1 MASTICACSSRTIC
15 AFWDSFGEASRMKVS
30 ERWLREWVDPA
41 LATAELVAQLTMAGL
56 EVDSVEPAAPDFQK
70 VVVGRVVGLIPHP
83 DADRLRVATVDVGS
97 AEPLQIVCGAPNVSI
112 GLCAPTALI
121 GAVLPGDFKI
131 KPAKLRGVD
140 SQGMLC
146 SAKELGLAD
155 SADGLLPLPDSRP
168 GRDVRE
174 LLALDDAL
182 LEIELTPNRGDCLGM
197 EGIAREVAALNRHEF
212 RPLPVEAVEP
222 AEDANF
228 PVVLLDPA
236 VCPRYV
242 GRVIRGV
249 DPAAETPL
257 WMKERLRRAGIR
269 SLGPLVD
276 VTNYV
281 MLELGQPMHAFD
293 LDRLTGGIEVRRA
306 RPGDRLELLNGVV
319 VEPDAETL
327 LIADRAGPL
336 ALAGIMGGEI
346 SSCTDATRDVFL
358 ESAFF
363 APAGIAGRARRYGL
377 QTDSSYRFERGVD
390 SRLQRRAAERAT
402 RLLIDIAG
410 GRAGPIIE
418 AVSPEHLPAEPAI
431 RLRPERIRKLLGL
444 EISVPE
450 VEEILRRLGMAV
462 AAEPDHWLVAPPS
475 SRFDIALE
483 ADLIEE
489 IARIYGYDR
498 LPGNRPLTRL
508 EMPPQPENRVGL
520 ERVKETL
527 VQRGFQEAITYSFV
541 DPAFQKCLDPD
552 REPLAL
558 ANPISA
564 DLAVMR
570 TSLWPGLFKALVHNQ
585 KRQQPRVR
593 LFEHGLNF
601 IQADEGLRQEP
612 YLGGAMVGSA
622 LPEQWAVPARPADF
636 FDLKADVEALLVL
649 TGEPEAFAFVAA
661 SHPALHPGQSA
672 RIERAGAA
680 VGWLGAL
687 HPRVARELDVEG
699 DAFAFELRLTGLQP
713 ARVPAFGELSK
724 FPASRRDIA
733 IVVDETITAQ
743 AIRDCIRHRGG
754 QLLREV
760 RLFDVYRGKGV
771 PEGQK
776 SLALGLI
783 LQDFSRNLTDHVV
796 EETVSGIIAGLT
808 EQFDATLRV

>member
-1 MASTICACSSRTIC
+1 
-15 AFWDSFGEASRMKVS
+15 MKVS
-30 ERWLREWVDPA
+30 EQWLREWVDPA
-41 LATAELVAQLTMAGL
+41 ISSVELAAQLTMAGL
-56 EVDSVEPAAPDFQK
+56 EVDSIEPAAPVFEK
-70 VVVGRVVGLIPHP
+70 VVVGRVVGLTPHP
-83 DADRLRVATVDVGS
+83 DADRLRVATVDVGG
-97 AEPLQIVCGAPNVSI
+97 AEPLRIVCGAPNVAV

-121 GAVLPGDFKI
+121 GAVLPGGLKI
-131 KPAKLRGVD
+131 KPSRLRGVE

-146 SAKELGLAD
+146 SARELGLAE
-155 SADGLLPLPDSRP
+155 SSDGLLPLPTDSRP
-168 GRDVRE
+168 GQNVRE
-174 LLALDDAL
+174 LLALDDTL
-182 LEIELTPNRGDCLGM
+182 IEIELTPNRGDCLGM
-197 EGIAREVAALNRHEF
+197 EGIAREVATLNRREF
-212 RPLPVEAVEP
+212 HPLPVEAVEP
-222 AEDANF
+222 VLDAVF
-228 PVVLLDPA
+228 PVTLLDPA
-236 VCPRYV
+236 DCPRYV
-242 GRVIRGV
+242 GRVIRNV

-257 WMKERLRRAGIR
+257 WMKERLRRAGMR

-293 LDRLTGGIEVRRA
+293 LGRLSGGIEVRRA
-306 RPGDRLELLNGVV
+306 RSGDRLELLNGVV

-327 LIADRAGPL
+327 LITDHAGPL

-346 SSCTDATRDVFL
+346 SACTDATRDVFL

-363 APAGIAGRARRYGL
+363 APASIAGRARRYGL

-402 RLLIDIAG
+402 RLLLDIAG
-410 GRAGPIIE
+410 GQAGPIVE
-418 AVSPEHLPAEPAI
+418 AVSPDHLPAEPAI
-431 RLRPERIRKLLGL
+431 RLRPTRVRKLLGL
-444 EISVPE
+444 DIPATE
-450 VEEILRRLGMAV
+450 VEDILRRLGMAV
-462 AAEPDHWLVAPPS
+462 AVEPDHWRVTPPS

-508 EMPPQPENRVGL
+508 EMPPQPENRVEL
-520 ERVKETL
+520 ARMKETL

-541 DPAFQKCLDPD
+541 DPVFQKHLDPD

-570 TSLWPGLFKALVHNQ
+570 TSLWPGLLKALIHNQ
-585 KRQQPRVR
+585 KRQQSRVR

-601 IQADEGLRQEP
+601 IQSDEGLRQEP
-612 YLGGAMVGSA
+612 YLGGVAAGAA
-622 LPEQWAVPARPADF
+622 LPEQWGASDRPVDF
-636 FDLKADVEALLVL
+636 FDLKADVEALLIL

-661 SHPALHPGQSA
+661 PHPALHPGQSA

-687 HPRVARELDVEG
+687 HPRVAQELDVEG
-699 DAFAFELRLTGLQP
+699 DAFAFELRLAGLQT
-713 ARVPAFGELSK
+713 ARVPMFGELSK

-733 IVVDETITAQ
+733 IVVDEAITAR
-743 AIRDCIRHRGG
+743 AIRDCIRRRGG
-754 QLLREV
+754 PLLREA

-771 PEGQK
+771 PEGRK

>member
-1 MASTICACSSRTIC
+1 
-15 AFWDSFGEASRMKVS
+15 MKVS
-30 ERWLREWVDPA
+30 ERWLRTWVDPA
-41 LATAELVAQLTMAGL
+41 ISTPELVAQLTMAGL
-56 EVDSVEPAAPDFQK
+56 EVDSVSPAAPPFEK
-70 VVVGRVVGLIPHP
+70 VVIGRVIDLNPHP
-83 DADRLRVATVDVGS
+83 DADRLRVAMVDVGGT
-97 AEPLQIVCGAPNVSI
+97 EPLQIVCGAPNVAV
-112 GLCAPTALI
+112 GMCVPTALI

-131 KPAKLRGVD
+131 KPSKLRGVQ

-146 SAKELGLAD
+146 SAKELGLAE
-155 SADGLLPLPDSRP
+155 SSDGLLPLPADSQP
-168 GRDVRE
+168 GQDVRE
-174 LLALDDAL
+174 LLALDDSL

-197 EGIAREVAALNRHEF
+197 EGIAREVATLNRHEF
-212 RPLPVEAVEP
+212 CPLPVEPVEP
-222 AEDANF
+222 MVDVTF
-228 PVVLLDPA
+228 PVKLLDPA
-236 VCPRYV
+236 DCPRYV

-249 DPAAETPL
+249 NPAAETPL

-293 LDRLTGGIEVRRA
+293 LNRLTGGIEVRRA
-306 RPGDRLELLNGVV
+306 RPSDRLELLNGVV

-327 LIADRAGPL
+327 LITDPAGPL

-346 SSCTDATRDVFL
+346 SSCTGETRDVFL

-363 APAGIAGRARRYGL
+363 APASIAGRARRYGL

-390 SRLQRRAAERAT
+390 WQLQRRAAERAT
-402 RLLIDIAG
+402 RLLLDIAG
-410 GRAGPIIE
+410 GQPGPLIE
-418 AVSPEHLPAEPAI
+418 AVSPEYLPTEPAI
-431 RLRPERIRKLLGL
+431 RLRPARVRKLLGL
-444 EISVPE
+444 EVPPA
-450 VEEILRRLGMAV
+450 EIENILCRLGMTVVVEAN
-462 AAEPDHWLVAPPS
+462 HWQVVPPS
-475 SRFDIALE
+475 SRFDIAIE

-508 EMPPQPENRVGL
+508 EMVPQPENQVGL
-520 ERVKETL
+520 ERLKETL

-541 DPAFQKCLDPD
+541 DPVFQRCLDPD

-570 TSLWPGLFKALVHNQ
+570 TSLWPGLFKALIHNQ
-585 KRQQPRVR
+585 KRQRPRVR

-601 IQADEGLRQEP
+601 IQVDGGLRQEP
-612 YLGGAMVGSA
+612 YLGGVAAGIA
-622 LPEQWAVPARPADF
+622 LPEQWDMPARPVDF
-636 FDLKADVEALLVL
+636 FDLKADVEALLSL

-661 SHPALHPGQSA
+661 PHPALHPGQSA
-672 RIERAGAA
+672 QIERAGAA

-699 DAFAFELRLTGLQP
+699 DVFAFELRLNALRP
-713 ARVPAFGELSK
+713 ARTPVFGELSK

-733 IVVDETITAQ
+733 IVVDEALAAR
-743 AIRDCIRHRGG
+743 AIFACIRQCGG
-754 QLLREV
+754 ELLREV
-760 RLFDVYRGKGV
+760 RLFDIYRGKGV

-783 LQDFSRNLTDHVV
+783 LQDFSRNLTDSVV
-796 EETVSGIIAGLT
+796 DETVSGIIAGLT